1 MAGDTLS
8 LRLPCTALGRE
19 VRQMVVDQIPG
30 KAGAKVFL
38 HNMAEELR
46 LDASLQQQL
55 AKLFTLFFFF
65 LGGGG

>member
-8 LRLPCTALGRE
+8 LRLPCTGLGRE

-38 HNMAEELR
+38 HHMAEELR
-46 LDASLQQQL
+46 LDASLQQ
-55 AKLFTLFFFF
+55 
-65 LGGGG
+65 

>member
-55 AKLFTLFFFF
+55 AKFFMCFF
-65 LGGGG
+65 CRGGEG